1 VKGQEGEALII
12 APGASPK
19 GVLSLTK
26 AIEVVYEGGVFRP
39 LGRVELPEGT
49 RGVVVIE
56 EDIDAV
62 VAEVD
67 KLIEEKGIAIE
78 EDPLEALIR
87 GRR

>member
-1 VKGQEGEALII
+1 
-12 APGASPK
+12 
-19 GVLSLTK
+19 VLSLTK

-62 VAEVD
+62 VAKVD
-67 KLIEEKGIAIE
+67 KLVEEKGIAIE
-78 EDPLEALIR
+78 EDPLEALVR

>member
-1 VKGQEGEALII
+1 MAR
-12 APGASPK
+12 
-19 GVLSLTK
+19 
-26 AIEVVYEGGVFRP
+26 AIEVVYERGVFRP

-62 VAEVD
+62 VARVD
-67 KLIEEKGIAIE
+67 KLIEEKGIAIAD
-78 EDPLEALIR
+78 DPLEALVR

>member
-1 VKGQEGEALII
+1 MATV
-12 APGASPK
+12 
-19 GVLSLTK
+19 K
-26 AIEVVYEGGVFRP
+26 AIEVVYERGVFRP

-62 VAEVD
+62 VARVD
-67 KLIEEKGIAIE
+67 KLVEEKGIAIE
-78 EDPLEALIR
+78 EDPLEALVR

>member
-1 VKGQEGEALII
+1 
-12 APGASPK
+12 
-19 GVLSLTK
+19 VLSLTK

-56 EDIDAV
+56 DDIDAV
-62 VAEVD
+62 VAKVD

-78 EDPLEALIR
+78 EDPLEALVR

>member
-1 VKGQEGEALII
+1 M
-12 APGASPK
+12 
-19 GVLSLTK
+19 TR

-39 LGRVELPEGT
+39 LEHVELPEGT

-62 VAEVD
+62 VAKVD
-67 KLIEEKGIAIE
+67 KLIEEKGTAIE
-78 EDPLEALIR
+78 EDPLEALVR